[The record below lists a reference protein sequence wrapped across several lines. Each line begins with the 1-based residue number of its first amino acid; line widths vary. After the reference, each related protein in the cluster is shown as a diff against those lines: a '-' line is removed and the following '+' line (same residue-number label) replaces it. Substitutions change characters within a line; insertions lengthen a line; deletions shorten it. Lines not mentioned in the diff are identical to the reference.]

1 MAAISHTGEIRA
13 KSPASL
19 GLHAAKAANL
29 RGKLPIIVREKPPQI
44 VAPHGLSHRER
55 DVLTEGLDFLRRQ
68 GPGFW
73 VSVEAGK
80 APEAEKTVRDLVS
93 RVRSDIALY
102 QGRGGMRKKHAV
114 TVFEALGRDGSPKFN
129 GHVVAIARDAAHRDK
144 IIQALNGSKAY
155 GKNIL
160 ADPVTEWEKVTTYL
174 LKEATQQAQY
184 RRDFRRIGGSIPLGE
199 LGGNRVIPSDDLKN
213 TLISK
218 GAIKPFSRTYAARV
232 LPVSIEV
239 SAEKAVLPAQPV
251 AIPDPHG
258 LFGKLPEQA
267 TPGKEW
273 ARSGPRRLKLTIEG
287 QANLPLERQPDVID
301 LMARLGQTHE
311 AIAARIGALS
321 RPQATNIL
329 NRQFGCSRYVARR
342 VLQLAKAA

>member
-1 MAAISHTGEIRA
+1 MACFSDTTPFRA
-13 KSPASL
+13 VQPSSLGFQPKSPAIIRVS
-19 GLHAAKAANL
+19 
-29 RGKLPIIVREKPPQI
+29 PSIIVREKPPQI

-174 LKEATQQAQY
+174 LKEATQQA
-184 RRDFRRIGGSIPLGE
+184 RFRKGFRTIGGSIPLG
-199 LGGNRVIPSDDLKN
+199 LGGGNRVRLSDDLKEA
-213 TLISK
+213 LI
-218 GAIKPFSRTYAARV
+218 
-232 LPVSIEV
+232 
-239 SAEKAVLPAQPV
+239 
-251 AIPDPHG
+251 
-258 LFGKLPEQA
+258 
-267 TPGKEW
+267 
-273 ARSGPRRLKLTIEG
+273 RSGRIEPFTRSYACRSPLPFVAAPPPPMTVEAWFASLPHLAAPPRRKRVPVKRAKHLPPSLPMDYPPTADEMMLRLGRTKQEIGERLGISRQ
-287 QANLPLERQPDVID
+287 QANNVIVRRFDTSKQVVRKVLE
-301 LMARLGQTHE
+301 MAL
-311 AIAARIGALS
+311 AA
-321 RPQATNIL
+321 
-329 NRQFGCSRYVARR
+329 
-342 VLQLAKAA
+342 